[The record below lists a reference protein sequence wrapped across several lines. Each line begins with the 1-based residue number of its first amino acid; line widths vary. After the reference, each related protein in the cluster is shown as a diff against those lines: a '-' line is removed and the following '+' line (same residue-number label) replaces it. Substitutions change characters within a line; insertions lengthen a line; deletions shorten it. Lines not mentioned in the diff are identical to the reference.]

1 MVLSVV
7 LLLLLMLKATTIVTL
22 VLGQMTM
29 VVWSRRVGDE
39 SCKIA
44 SVAQC
49 VLHGSLVM
57 NTWTQLSIVIESIFL
72 PPAA

>member
-44 SVAQC
+44 HLDIRTSD
-49 VLHGSLVM
+49 
-57 NTWTQLSIVIESIFL
+57 ESKTI
-72 PPAA
+72 